1 MMEDF
6 NIDDFSEGEE
16 LNPSAYNPED
26 YPTKETV
33 LDFIALNCNEP
44 PVNIDLMEL
53 SINGSV
59 KRDPMEMYLQSK
71 YISSSNLKNALKTP
85 RSFYYDWE
93 RVFEEKE
100 KPHFQLGTFAH
111 MAFLEPRLF
120 ELVKVEPNCNQAS
133 KEGVLAMIRYYNELL
148 AKEAGYVKEVEDDI
162 PSVNWN
168 FNVLKEYR
176 DRLRQTCIDLGY
188 SFISEEMSMIIN
200 ALKRSYYWYGG
211 GIIQQLLKG
220 ACSEVSFYG
229 RDKETQLD
237 VRVRPDYFN
246 IEENIG
252 VNAVISFKTTRADD
266 LGKFYYDCAKLKYEL
281 SEGMY
286 QEVMSSIT
294 GRKFNVTIM
303 IMLQTVEP
311 YDVAV
316 LFWSPDDLANG
327 KYKYHYALSIVK
339 DCFEKKWFP
348 GYDAKAEEGARGII
362 DMQLPEWSHK
372 LLHPVAIDDFE

>member
-1 MMEDF
+1 M
-6 NIDDFSEGEE
+6 
-16 LNPSAYNPED
+16 
-26 YPTKETV
+26 
-33 LDFIALNCNEP
+33 
-44 PVNIDLMEL
+44 
-53 SINGSV
+53 
-59 KRDPMEMYLQSK
+59 
-71 YISSSNLKNALKTP
+71 
-85 RSFYYDWE
+85 
-93 RVFEEKE
+93 
-100 KPHFQLGTFAH
+100 
-111 MAFLEPRLF
+111 
-120 ELVKVEPNCNQAS
+120 
-133 KEGVLAMIRYYNELL
+133 
-148 AKEAGYVKEVEDDI
+148 KEVEDDI

-200 ALKRSYYWYGG
+200 ALKRNYYWYGG

-237 VRVRPDYFN
+237 VRARPDYFN

>member
-1 MMEDF
+1 MDVF
-6 NIDDFSEGEE
+6 DLNNLAEGDE
-16 LNPSAYNPED
+16 LNPSAYNPDD
-26 YPTKETV
+26 YPNKESV
-33 LDFIALNCNEP
+33 LDFIALNCNNP
-44 PVNIDLMEL
+44 PVNIDLKSL
-53 SINGSV
+53 SINGVV
-59 KRDPMEMYLQSK
+59 KRDPMEMYLQSRC
-71 YISSSNLKNALKTP
+71 ISSSNLKNALKTP

-120 ELVKVEPNCNQAS
+120 ELVKVEPNCNQAC
-133 KEGVLAMIRYYNELL
+133 KEGVLTMISFYEGLL
-148 AKEAGYVKEVEDDI
+148 EKEKDYAREVENDK
-162 PSVNWN
+162 PSSNWN
-168 FNVLKEYR
+168 FNALKEYR
-176 DRLRQTCIDLGY
+176 DKLRQSCFDFGY
-188 SFISEEMSMIIN
+188 SFISEEMSMIIK
-200 ALKRSYYWYGG
+200 ALERNYYWYGG
-211 GIIQQLLKG
+211 GIIPQLLKG
-220 ACSEVSFYG
+220 AFSEVSFYG
-229 RDKETQLD
+229 KDEETGLD

-294 GRKFNVTIM
+294 GRNFNVTIM

-311 YDVAV
+311 YDIAV

-339 DCFEKKWFP
+339 DCLNKKWFP

-362 DMQLPEWSHK
+362 DMQLPEWSQK
-372 LLHPVAIDDFE
+372 MLHPVAIDDFE

>member
-1 MMEDF
+1 MEDF
-6 NIDDFSEGEE
+6 DLNGFAEGEE
-16 LNPSAYNPED
+16 LNPSAYNPDD
-26 YPTKETV
+26 YPTKETM
-33 LDFIALNCNEP
+33 LDFIALNCNNP
-44 PVNIDLMEL
+44 PVNIDLKSL
-53 SINGSV
+53 SRNGVV

-71 YISSSNLKNALKTP
+71 HISSSNLKNALKTP
-85 RSFYYDWE
+85 RSFYYDYE

-100 KPHFQLGTFAH
+100 KPCFQLGTFAH

-120 ELVKVEPNCNQAS
+120 ELVKVEPKYSQSS
-133 KEGVLAMIRYYNELL
+133 KEGVIGMIKFYDELL
-148 AKEAGYVKEVEDDI
+148 SKDKDYIPDVEEEH
-162 PSVNWN
+162 PSERWN
-168 FNVLKEYR
+168 FNDLKDYR
-176 DRLRQTCIDLGY
+176 DNKKQKCVDLGY
-188 SFISEEMSMIIN
+188 SFISEDMNMIIK
-200 ALKRSYYWYGG
+200 ALERNYYWYGG
-211 GIIQQLLKG
+211 GIIPLLLKG
-220 ACSEVSFYG
+220 AYSEVPFYG
-229 RDKETQLD
+229 KDEETGLD

-246 IEENIG
+246 VEENVG

-294 GRKFNVTIM
+294 GRNFNVTIM

-339 DCFEKKWFP
+339 DCFDKKWFP
-348 GYDAKAEEGARGII
+348 GYDAKAEEGARGVI
-362 DMQLPEWSHK
+362 DMQLPDWSKK
-372 LLHPVAIDDFE
+372 LIHPVAIDDFEE

>member
-1 MMEDF
+1 MEAFDLNGF
-6 NIDDFSEGEE
+6 AEGEE

-26 YPTKETV
+26 YPTKEEM
-33 LDFIALNCNEP
+33 LDFIYSNSHKP
-44 PVNIDLMEL
+44 PVNIDLKEL
-53 SINGSV
+53 SVNGLV
-59 KRDPMEMYLQSK
+59 KRDPMEMYLKSK
-71 YISSSNLKNALKTP
+71 HISSSNLKNALKTP
-85 RSFYYDWE
+85 RSFYYDYE

-100 KPHFQLGTFAH
+100 KPCFQLGTFAH

-120 ELVKVEPNCNQAS
+120 ELVKVEPKCNQSS
-133 KEGVLAMIRYYNELL
+133 KDGVIVMIKFYNELL
-148 AKEAGYVKEVEDDI
+148 SNDKNYVPDVEEEM
-162 PSVNWN
+162 PSEKWN
-168 FNVLKEYR
+168 FSDLKDYR
-176 DRLRQTCIDLGY
+176 DYKKQKCLDLGY
-188 SFISEEMSMIIN
+188 SFISEDMSMIIK
-200 ALKRSYYWYGG
+200 ALERNYCWYGG
-211 GIIQQLLKG
+211 GIIPQLLKG
-220 ACSEVSFYG
+220 AYSEVSFYG
-229 RDKETQLD
+229 KDEETGLD

-246 IEENIG
+246 VEENIG

-294 GRKFNVTIM
+294 GRNFNVTIM

-311 YDVAV
+311 FDVAV

-348 GYDAKAEEGARGII
+348 GYDANAEEGSRGII
-362 DMQLPEWSHK
+362 DMQLPEWSK
-372 LLHPVAIDDFE
+372 KMLHPVAIDDIV

>member
-1 MMEDF
+1 MEAFDLNGF
-6 NIDDFSEGEE
+6 AEGEE

-26 YPTKETV
+26 YPTKEEM
-33 LDFIALNCNEP
+33 LDFIYSNSHKP
-44 PVNIDLMEL
+44 PVNIDLKEL
-53 SINGSV
+53 SVNGLV
-59 KRDPMEMYLQSK
+59 KRDPMEMYMKSK
-71 YISSSNLKNALKTP
+71 HISSSNLKNALKTP
-85 RSFYYDWE
+85 RSFYYDYE

-100 KPHFQLGTFAH
+100 KPCFQLGTFAH

-120 ELVKVEPNCNQAS
+120 ELVKVEPKCNQSS
-133 KEGVLAMIRYYNELL
+133 KDGVIVMIKFYNELL
-148 AKEAGYVKEVEDDI
+148 SNDKNYVPDVEEEM
-162 PSVNWN
+162 PSEKWN
-168 FNVLKEYR
+168 FSDLKDYR
-176 DRLRQTCIDLGY
+176 DYKKQKCLDLGY
-188 SFISEEMSMIIN
+188 SFISEDMSMIIK
-200 ALKRSYYWYGG
+200 ALERNYYWYGS
-211 GIIQQLLKG
+211 GIIPQLLKG
-220 ACSEVSFYG
+220 AYSEVSFYG
-229 RDKETQLD
+229 KDEETGLD

-246 IEENIG
+246 VEENIG

-294 GRKFNVTIM
+294 GRNFNVTIM

-311 YDVAV
+311 FDVAV

-348 GYDAKAEEGARGII
+348 GYDANAEEGARGII
-362 DMQLPEWSHK
+362 DMQLPEWSK
-372 LLHPVAIDDFE
+372 KMLHPVAIDDIV

>member
-1 MMEDF
+1 MIEGYNLNDMA
-6 NIDDFSEGEE
+6 EGEE

-26 YPTKETV
+26 YPTKGDV
-33 LDFIALNCNEP
+33 LDFISLHCNEP
-44 PVNIDLMEL
+44 PVNIDLKEL
-53 SINGSV
+53 SVNGTV
-59 KRDPMEMYLQSK
+59 KRDPMGMYLQSK
-71 YISSSNLKNALKTP
+71 HISSSNLKNALKTP
-85 RSFYYDWE
+85 RSFYYDYE

-100 KPHFQLGTFAH
+100 KSCFLLGTFAH

-120 ELVKVEPNCNQAS
+120 ELVKVEPKCSQSS
-133 KEGVLAMIRYYNELL
+133 KEGVIEMIKFYNELL
-148 AKEAGYVKEVEDDI
+148 SNDKNYFPDVEEEM
-162 PSVNWN
+162 PSERWN
-168 FNVLKEYR
+168 FSDLKDFR
-176 DRLRQTCIDLGY
+176 DYKEQKCLDLGY
-188 SFISEEMSMIIN
+188 SFISEDMSMIIK
-200 ALKRSYYWYGG
+200 ALERNYYWYGSG
-211 GIIQQLLKG
+211 VIPQLLKG
-220 ACSEVSFYG
+220 AYSEVSFYG
-229 RDKETQLD
+229 KDEETGLD

-246 IEENIG
+246 VEENIG

-294 GRKFNVTIM
+294 GRNFNVTIM

-311 YDVAV
+311 FDVAV

-362 DMQLPEWSHK
+362 DMQLPEWSQK
-372 LLHPVAIDDFE
+372 MLHPVAIDDVE

>member
-1 MMEDF
+1 MIDF
-6 NIDDFSEGEE
+6 NLDDCAEGEE

-26 YPTKETV
+26 YPTKEEM
-33 LDFIALNCNEP
+33 LDFIYSNSHKP
-44 PVNIDLMEL
+44 PVNIDLKEL
-53 SINGSV
+53 SVNGLV
-59 KRDPMEMYLQSK
+59 KRDPMEMYLKSK
-71 YISSSNLKNALKTP
+71 HISSSNLKNALKTP
-85 RSFYYDWE
+85 RSFYYDYE

-100 KPHFQLGTFAH
+100 KPCFQLGTFAH

-120 ELVKVEPNCNQAS
+120 ELVKVEPKCNQSS
-133 KEGVLAMIRYYNELL
+133 KDGVIVMIKFYNELL
-148 AKEAGYVKEVEDDI
+148 SNDKNYVPDVEEEM
-162 PSVNWN
+162 PSEKWN
-168 FNVLKEYR
+168 FSDLKDYR
-176 DRLRQTCIDLGY
+176 DYKKQKCLDLGY
-188 SFISEEMSMIIN
+188 SFISEDMSMIIK
-200 ALKRSYYWYGG
+200 ALERNYYWYGD
-211 GIIQQLLKG
+211 GIIPQLLKG
-220 ACSEVSFYG
+220 AYSEVSFYG
-229 RDKETQLD
+229 KDEETGLD

-246 IEENIG
+246 VEENIG

-294 GRKFNVTIM
+294 GRNFNVTIM

-311 YDVAV
+311 FDVAV

-348 GYDAKAEEGARGII
+348 GYDANAEEGARGII
-362 DMQLPEWSHK
+362 DMQLPEWSK
-372 LLHPVAIDDFE
+372 KMLHPVAIDDIV

>member
-1 MMEDF
+1 MIDF
-6 NIDDFSEGEE
+6 DLDNCAEGEE
-16 LNPSAYNPED
+16 LNPSAYNPEE
-26 YPTKETV
+26 YPTKEEM
-33 LDFIALNCNEP
+33 LDFISLNCNKP
-44 PVNIDLMEL
+44 PINIDLKEL
-53 SINGSV
+53 SVNGMV
-59 KRDPMEMYLQSK
+59 KRDPMEMYLQSRH
-71 YISSSNLKNALKTP
+71 ISSSNLKNALKTP
-85 RSFYYDWE
+85 RSFYYDYE

-100 KPHFQLGTFAH
+100 KPNFQLGTFAH

-120 ELVKVEPNCNQAS
+120 DLVKVEPKCSQSS
-133 KEGVLAMIRYYNELL
+133 KDGVLCMIKFYNDLL
-148 AKEAGYVKEVEDDI
+148 SSDKNYVPDVEDEI

-168 FNVLKEYR
+168 FNALKDFR
-176 DRLRQTCIDLGY
+176 DNKRQKCVDLGY
-188 SFISEEMSMIIN
+188 SFISEEMSMIIK
-200 ALKRSYYWYGG
+200 ALEKNYHWYGG
-211 GIIQQLLKG
+211 GIIPQLLKG
-220 ACSEVSFYG
+220 AYSEVSFYG
-229 RDKETQLD
+229 KDEETGLD

-286 QEVMSSIT
+286 QEVMSNVT
-294 GRKFNVTIM
+294 GRNFNVTIM

-339 DCFEKKWFP
+339 DCFDNHAIFP
-348 GYDAKAEEGARGII
+348 GYDAMSEEGARGII
-362 DMQLPEWSHK
+362 DMQLPDWSKK

>member
-1 MMEDF
+1 MMDF
-6 NIDDFSEGEE
+6 DLNNLAEGEE

-26 YPTKETV
+26 YPTKEDV
-33 LDFIALNCNEP
+33 LDFISLNCNRP
-44 PVNIDLMEL
+44 PVGIDLKSL
-53 SINGSV
+53 SVNGSV
-59 KRDPMEMYLQSK
+59 RRDPMEMYLHSK
-71 YISSSNLKNALKTP
+71 HLSSSNLKNALKTP
-85 RSFYYDWE
+85 RTFYYDWE
-93 RVFEEKE
+93 RVFEEKQ
-100 KPHFQLGTFAH
+100 KPCFQLGTFAH
-111 MAFLEPRLF
+111 MAFLEPRMF
-120 ELVKVEPNCNQAS
+120 ELVKVEPPCNQAS
-133 KEGVLAMIRYYNELL
+133 KEGVLSMIRFYIELL
-148 AKEAGYVKEVEDDI
+148 KKEKHYAQDVEDGT
-162 PSVNWN
+162 PSINWN
-168 FNVLKEYR
+168 FSALKEHR
-176 DRLRQTCIDLGY
+176 DKLRQICLDLGY
-188 SFISEEMSMIIN
+188 SFITEEMSLIIE
-200 ALKRSYYWYGG
+200 ALKRNYYWYGG

-229 RDKETQLD
+229 KDEDTGLD

-294 GRKFNVTIM
+294 GRNFNVTIM

-339 DCFEKKWFP
+339 DCFDKKWFP
-348 GYDAKAEEGARGII
+348 GYDAKAEEDARGII
-362 DMQLPEWSHK
+362 DMQLPEWSKK

>member
-1 MMEDF
+1 METL
-6 NIDDFSEGEE
+6 NLNNLAEGEE

-26 YPTKETV
+26 YPAKEKM
-33 LDFIALNCNEP
+33 LDFISLNCNRP
-44 PVNIDLMEL
+44 PVNIDLKEL
-53 SINGSV
+53 SVNGSV
-59 KRDPMEMYLQSK
+59 KRDPMEMYLKSK
-71 YISSSNLKNALKTP
+71 RISSSNLKNALKTP
-85 RSFYYDWE
+85 RSFYYDYE
-93 RVFEEKE
+93 HVFDEKE
-100 KPHFQLGTFAH
+100 KPCFQLGTFAH

-120 ELVKVEPNCNQAS
+120 ALVKVEPKFNQAS
-133 KEGVLAMIRYYNELL
+133 KEGVIGMIKFYNELL
-148 AKEAGYVKEVEDDI
+148 LN
-162 PSVNWN
+162 S
-168 FNVLKEYR
+168 KEYVPDVEEEYPSEKWGFNDLKDYR
-176 DRLRQTCIDLGY
+176 DERKQKCLDIGY
-188 SFISEEMSMIIN
+188 SFISEDMSMIIK
-200 ALKRSYYWYGG
+200 ALERNYYWYGN
-211 GIIQQLLKG
+211 GIIPQLLKG
-220 ACSEVSFYG
+220 AYSEVSFYG
-229 RDKETQLD
+229 KDEETGLD

-246 IEENIG
+246 VEENIG

-294 GRKFNVTIM
+294 GREFNATIM

-327 KYKYHYALSIVK
+327 KYKYRYALSIVK
-339 DCFEKKWFP
+339 DCFDKKWFP

-362 DMQLPEWSHK
+362 DMQLPDWSKK

>member
-1 MMEDF
+1 MDAFDLNSM
-6 NIDDFSEGEE
+6 SEGDE
-16 LNPSAYNPED
+16 LNPSAYNPD
-26 YPTKETV
+26 NYPTKESV
-33 LDFIALNCNEP
+33 LDFIALNCNRP
-44 PVNIDLMEL
+44 PVNIDLKGL
-53 SINGSV
+53 SQNGMI
-59 KRDPMEMYLQSK
+59 KRDPMESYLQSRH
-71 YISSSNLKNALKTP
+71 ISSSNLKNALKTP

-120 ELVKVEPNCNQAS
+120 GLVKVEPDCNQAS
-133 KEGVLAMIRYYNELL
+133 KSGVLTMISFYSSLL
-148 AKEAGYVKEVEDDI
+148 SKDKNYI
-162 PSVNWN
+162 PKVDEETPCEKWN
-168 FNVLKEYR
+168 FNDLKEFR
-176 DRLRQTCIDLGY
+176 DRKRQQCLDLGY
-188 SFISEEMSMIIN
+188 SFISEEMSMIIK
-200 ALKRSYYWYGG
+200 ALERNYYWYGG
-211 GIIQQLLKG
+211 GIIPQLLKG
-220 ACSEVSFYG
+220 AYSEVSFYG
-229 RDKETQLD
+229 KDEETGLD

-246 IEENIG
+246 VEENIG

-286 QEVMSSIT
+286 QEVMSGIT
-294 GRKFNVTIM
+294 GRNFNVTIM

-339 DCFEKKWFP
+339 DCFDKKLFP
-348 GYDAKAEEGARGII
+348 GYDANAEEGARGII
-362 DMQLPEWSHK
+362 DMQLPEWSQK
-372 LLHPVAIDDFE
+372 MLHPVAIDDTE

>member
-1 MMEDF
+1 MIDF
-6 NIDDFSEGEE
+6 DLNDCAEGEE
-16 LNPSAYNPED
+16 LNPSAYNPDD

-33 LDFIALNCNEP
+33 LDFIALNSHKKP
-44 PVNIDLMEL
+44 INIDLKSL
-53 SINGSV
+53 SVNGTV
-59 KRDPMEMYLQSK
+59 KRDSMETYLESK
-71 YISSSNLKNALKTP
+71 HISSSNLKNALKTP

-93 RVFEEKE
+93 RVFEEKQ
-100 KPHFQLGTFAH
+100 KPCFQLGTFAH

-120 ELVKVEPNCNQAS
+120 ELVKVEPVCNQAS
-133 KEGVLAMIRYYNELL
+133 KDGVLQMIDFYEGLLENEKDY
-148 AKEAGYVKEVEDDI
+148 AKNAESES
-162 PSVNWN
+162 PSEKWN
-168 FNVLKEYR
+168 FNALKEYR
-176 DRLRQTCIDLGY
+176 DDLKQKLIDLGY
-188 SFISEEMSMIIN
+188 SFISEEMNMIIT
-200 ALKRSYYWYGG
+200 ALKRNYYWYGG
-211 GIIQQLLKG
+211 GIIPQILKG
-220 ACSEVSFYG
+220 AYSEVSFYG
-229 RDKETQLD
+229 RDEETGLD

-246 IEENIG
+246 VEENIG

-286 QEVMSSIT
+286 QEVMSGIT
-294 GRKFNVTIM
+294 GRNFNVTIM

-339 DCFEKKWFP
+339 DCFDKKWFP
-348 GYDAKAEEGARGII
+348 GYDAKAEDGARGII
-362 DMQLPEWSHK
+362 DMQLPAWSKK

>member
-1 MMEDF
+1 M
-6 NIDDFSEGEE
+6 
-16 LNPSAYNPED
+16 
-26 YPTKETV
+26 
-33 LDFIALNCNEP
+33 
-44 PVNIDLMEL
+44 
-53 SINGSV
+53 
-59 KRDPMEMYLQSK
+59 
-71 YISSSNLKNALKTP
+71 
-85 RSFYYDWE
+85 
-93 RVFEEKE
+93 
-100 KPHFQLGTFAH
+100 
-111 MAFLEPRLF
+111 
-120 ELVKVEPNCNQAS
+120 
-133 KEGVLAMIRYYNELL
+133 
-148 AKEAGYVKEVEDDI
+148 KEVEDDI

-200 ALKRSYYWYGG
+200 ALKRNYYWYGG

>member
-1 MMEDF
+1 MDVF
-6 NIDDFSEGEE
+6 DLNNLAEGDE
-16 LNPSAYNPED
+16 LNPSAYNPDD
-26 YPTKETV
+26 YPNKESV
-33 LDFIALNCNEP
+33 LDFIALNCNNP
-44 PVNIDLMEL
+44 PVNIDLKSL
-53 SINGSV
+53 SINGVV
-59 KRDPMEMYLQSK
+59 KRDPMEMYLQSR

-93 RVFEEKE
+93 RVFEEKD
-100 KPHFQLGTFAH
+100 KPCFQLGTFAH

-120 ELVKVEPNCNQAS
+120 ELVKVEPSCNQAS
-133 KEGVLAMIRYYNELL
+133 KEGVLTIISFYDELL
-148 AKEAGYVKEVEDDI
+148 KNEKDYVRNVENDK
-162 PSVNWN
+162 PSSNWN
-168 FNVLKEYR
+168 FNALKEYR
-176 DRLRQTCIDLGY
+176 DNLRQSCLDLGY
-188 SFISEEMSMIIN
+188 SFISEEMSMIIK
-200 ALKRSYYWYGG
+200 ALERNYYWYGG
-211 GIIQQLLKG
+211 GIIPQLLKG
-220 ACSEVSFYG
+220 AFSEVSFYG
-229 RDKETQLD
+229 KDEETGLD

-294 GRKFNVTIM
+294 GRNFNVTIM

-339 DCFEKKWFP
+339 DCFNKKWFP

-362 DMQLPEWSHK
+362 DMQLPEWSQK
-372 LLHPVAIDDFE
+372 MLHPVAIDDFE

>member
-1 MMEDF
+1 MEAFDLNGF
-6 NIDDFSEGEE
+6 AEGEE

-26 YPTKETV
+26 YPTKEEM
-33 LDFIALNCNEP
+33 LDFIYSNSHKP
-44 PVNIDLMEL
+44 PVNIDLKEL
-53 SINGSV
+53 SVNGLV
-59 KRDPMEMYLQSK
+59 KRDPMEMYLKSK
-71 YISSSNLKNALKTP
+71 HISSSNLKNALKTP
-85 RSFYYDWE
+85 RSFYYDYE

-100 KPHFQLGTFAH
+100 KPCFQLGTFAH

-120 ELVKVEPNCNQAS
+120 ELVKVEPKCNQSS
-133 KEGVLAMIRYYNELL
+133 KDGVIVMIKFYNELL
-148 AKEAGYVKEVEDDI
+148 SNDKNYVPDVEEEM
-162 PSVNWN
+162 PSEKWN
-168 FNVLKEYR
+168 FSDLKDYR
-176 DRLRQTCIDLGY
+176 DYKKQKCLDLGY
-188 SFISEEMSMIIN
+188 SFISEDMSMIIK
-200 ALKRSYYWYGG
+200 ALERNYYWYGS
-211 GIIQQLLKG
+211 GIIPQLLKG
-220 ACSEVSFYG
+220 AYSEVSFYG
-229 RDKETQLD
+229 KDEETGLD

-246 IEENIG
+246 VEENIG

-294 GRKFNVTIM
+294 GRNFNVTIM

-311 YDVAV
+311 FDVAV

-348 GYDAKAEEGARGII
+348 GYDANAEEGARGII
-362 DMQLPEWSHK
+362 DMQLPEWSK
-372 LLHPVAIDDFE
+372 KMLHPVAIDDIV